1 MISINLLGRPRPK
14 VKRRVAITG
23 GLQLVLFAIPV
34 GVAVLAL
41 FGHHWFLQL
50 GIDEVNED
58 IKTAEARLQT
68 LGGVKTKVEQRQ
80 KTLDELQNHRDTIA
94 ELVRKQ
100 SGPHQLLE
108 AVGATV
114 NRTPTLWLTE
124 MQDRGQERI
133 EFKGRAGSMNAI
145 SDFISNLQ
153 NSGKFTE
160 VEIQEAVEKA
170 DREGGVSFEFT
181 LSAKFSPSQP
191 SGQASEGQPQTAGGG
206 GP

>member
-1 MISINLLGRPRPK
+1 MIRINLLGRPRPK
-14 VKRRVAITG
+14 VKRAVAITG

-41 FGHHWFLQL
+41 VGHHWIIQL
-50 GIDEVNED
+50 GIDEVNEE
-58 IKTAEARLQT
+58 IKTTDARLKSLT
-68 LGGVKTKVEQRQ
+68 GVQTKVEQRQ

-94 ELVRKQ
+94 ELVQKQ

-114 NRTPTLWLTE
+114 NRTPTLWLIE
-124 MQDRGQERI
+124 MRDRGEERI

-170 DREGGVSFEFT
+170 DREEGVSFEFT
-181 LSAKFSPSQP
+181 LSAKFSPSQR
-191 SGQASEGQPQTAGGG
+191 SGQASEGQPQTAAGG